1 MPPAPARTPPL
12 TPAQHADMA
21 AMLQGTAQAVLSDP
35 ATLAVYLDPGF
46 RVRAHLAHLS
56 RALTR
61 VAEGHTKRLLLMLPP
76 QTGKSTLA
84 AVWLPFWW
92 LARNPGQR
100 VIIGSYGQT
109 LALKRGREIR
119 RLVER
124 HGWKWGMELE
134 WGAKVVTDWSLTAG
148 GGIKSVGVGSG
159 VTGSP
164 ADLLLLDDPHKS
176 RAEADSRTF
185 RDGVWDWYSS
195 DFLTRLAPGG
205 PVVAMLTPWHEDDWA
220 HRVLERDGRVEEGG
234 EWEVVRIPALA
245 DSVDD
250 PLGRPIGHP
259 LPHPMLDA
267 DDTEAALAHW
277 HERRRQVTARDW
289 GALYQLNPRPSE
301 GALVDRDVL
310 RRQRHT
316 PPPAAPV
323 KAAVAVDPSG
333 GGRDTAGIIGGYLGD
348 DGRLYVTDDATLVGS
363 SDTWARSACEM
374 AAALGAEMIVVEKN
388 YGGDM
393 ARHVLRSAWDH
404 LSRTR
409 TDDARY
415 QGLAPQV
422 KMVAARK
429 GKLLRAEPVA
439 QQLIE
444 DRVRLGANLPEL
456 EEEWASWQP
465 TDPDSPGRIDASCYL
480 VYAVLPVPGA
490 EALISSPTGVPRSR
504 AARPGVGAARIQ
516 RRRT

>member
-1 MPPAPARTPPL
+1 MPPALARPAMVTP
-12 TPAQHADMA
+12 TQHADMT
-21 AMLQGTAQAVLSDP
+21 AMIEGTTQAVLSDP
-35 ATLAVYLDPGF
+35 ATMAVYLDPGF
-46 RVRAHLAHLS
+46 RIRRHLARIS
-56 RALTR
+56 QALTR

-76 QTGKSTLA
+76 QSGKSTLA

-92 LARNPGQR
+92 LSRDPSQR

-119 RLVER
+119 RIVER
-124 HGWKWGMELE
+124 HGWKWNLELE

-148 GGIKSVGVGSG
+148 GGIKAVGVGSG
-159 VTGSP
+159 VTGAP
-164 ADLLLLDDPHKS
+164 ADLLVLDDPHKS
-176 RAEADSRTF
+176 RAEADSRTM

-220 HRVLERDGRVEEGG
+220 HRVLERDGRAEEGG

-245 DSVDD
+245 DSDDD
-250 PLGRPIGHP
+250 PLGREPGEP
-259 LPHPMLDA
+259 LPHPMLDE
-267 DDTEAALAHW
+267 DDTDAALAHW

-289 GALYQLNPRPSE
+289 GALYQLDPKPSE
-301 GALVDRDVL
+301 GALVDRAVL

-316 PPPAAPV
+316 PPPSAPV

-333 GGRDTAGIIGGYLGD
+333 GGRDTAGIIGGYLAE
-348 DGRLYVTDDATLVGS
+348 DGRLYVTEDATMVGTS
-363 SDTWARSACEM
+363 EAWARAACEM
-374 AAALGAEMIVVEKN
+374 AASIGAEVIVVEKN

-393 ARHVLRSAWDH
+393 ARNVIRSAWDA
-404 LSRTR
+404 L
-409 TDDARY
+409 AR
-415 QGLAPQV
+415 QRSSEDGRFAGLAPQV
-422 KMVAARK
+422 KMVSAKR

-444 DRVRLGANLPEL
+444 DRVRLGGILPEL

-490 EALISSPTGVPRSR
+490 EAVVSSPTGVPKSRVGRSS
-504 AARPGVGAARIQ
+504 GARIQ
-516 RRRT
+516 RRRA

>member
-1 MPPAPARTPPL
+1 MPPAPARASAITPG
-12 TPAQHADMA
+12 QHADMA
-21 AMLQGTAQAVLSDP
+21 ALLEGTSQAVLSDP
-35 ATLAVYLDPGF
+35 AALAVYLDPGF
-46 RVRAHLAHLS
+46 RVRHHLAHIS
-56 RALTR
+56 QALTR

-100 VIIGSYGQT
+100 IIIGSYGQT

-119 RLVER
+119 RAVER

-148 GGIKSVGVGSG
+148 GGIKAVGVGSG
-159 VTGSP
+159 VTGAP
-164 ADLLLLDDPHKS
+164 ADLLVLDDPHKS

-245 DSVDD
+245 DDEND
-250 PLGRPIGHP
+250 PLGRAPGEP
-259 LPHPMLDA
+259 LPHPMLDET
-267 DDTEAALAHW
+267 DTDGALAHW
-277 HERRRQVTARDW
+277 RERRRQVTARDW
-289 GALYQLNPRPSE
+289 GALYQLDPKPSE
-301 GALVDRDVL
+301 GALVDRSVL
-310 RRQRHT
+310 RRQRYT
-316 PPPAAPV
+316 PPPSPPV

-333 GGRDTAGIIGGYLGD
+333 GGRDTAGIIGGYLAQ
-348 DGRLYVTDDATLVGS
+348 DGRLYLTEDATMVGTS
-363 SDTWARSACEM
+363 EAWAREACEM
-374 AAALGAEMIVVEKN
+374 AAAIDAEVIVVEKN

-393 ARHVLRSAWDH
+393 ARNVIRSAWDA
-404 LSRTR
+404 L
-409 TDDARY
+409 AREGAGKGGRVS
-415 QGLAPQV
+415 GLAPQV
-422 KMVAARK
+422 KMVSAKR

-444 DRVRLGANLPEL
+444 DRVRLGGVLPEL

-490 EALISSPTGVPRSR
+490 EAVVSSPTGVPKSRVGRS
-504 AARPGVGAARIQ
+504 AGARIQ